1 MPTPEETAIN
11 TRIAQMRTLTDS
23 EQGAQEFYEAA
34 NLALAVIHD
43 TVGGSHPL
51 SSTLEDAL
59 NKSDWNRAVAAAR
72 SVIKLHEQG
81 ALKSPRL
88 QIAHEIEGD
97 LLDIAQAQVAA
108 SEKQADPTQKQTR
121 LAIAAFLAGAALE
134 DALRRLCDSRGFAY
148 DAQHSSVS
156 KLQAVLYQPSKQ
168 IEVISSSENKHIT
181 VWGDTRNKA
190 DHGKF
195 GDITFTEVVTMIP
208 GVRAFLDKHLP

>member
-1 MPTPEETAIN
+1 MPTPEEISIKL
-11 TRIAQMRTLTDS
+11 RIDQMRKLSHDD
-23 EQGAQEFYEAA
+23 QGAVEWFESA
-34 NLALAVIHD
+34 NLAISVLHD

-51 SSTLEDAL
+51 FSTLENAL
-59 NKSDWNRAVAAAR
+59 EKSDYTRAAASAR
-72 SVIKLHEQG
+72 GVIKLYDQG

-97 LLDIAQAQVAA
+97 LLDIAQGQLAA
-108 SEKQADPTQKQTR
+108 SEASSDSAHKQTR

-134 DALRRLCDSRGFAY
+134 DALRRLCDARGLPY
-148 DAQHSSVS
+148 DTTRSTVS
-156 KLQAVLYQPSKQ
+156 KLQAALYQPSKQ

-195 GDITFTEVVTMIP
+195 GEITFTEVVTMIP
-208 GVRAFLDKHLP
+208 GVRAFIDKHLP